1 MEQTG
6 RTMKVTGF
14 TLKMI
19 AVISML
25 IDHTAATIIERMLI
39 GEETV
44 AYGFVADHW
53 EAIYYVYFAMR
64 CIGRLA
70 FPIYCFL
77 IVEGFA
83 HTRNV
88 KKYAF
93 RLFLFALISEV
104 PFDLAVKNSFWDFSY
119 NNVFFTLCIGLIVIA
134 LVDAI
139 NKRISIRKEDQTIR
153 YPMLFGRCVLDAV
166 IIFAG
171 MLLAEYGLH
180 TDYGAGGVV
189 TIVLLYLL
197 RNNRAVAFSVA
208 VIILAVM
215 CGAVELLAFFSLV
228 PVLLYNGQ
236 RGRQSKYFFYAFY
249 PAHLLI
255 LSIICMLLG
264 LGI

>member
-1 MEQTG
+1 
-6 RTMKVTGF
+6 MKVTGF

-39 GEETV
+39 GGGTV
-44 AYGFVADHW
+44 SYGFVVDHW
-53 EAIYYVYFAMR
+53 DAVYYVYLAMR

-77 IVEGFA
+77 IVEGFV

-139 NKRISIRKEDQTIR
+139 NKRISIRKEDQTLR
-153 YPMLFGRCVLDAV
+153 YLVLFGRCVLDAV

-171 MLLAEYGLH
+171 MLLAEYGLN

-215 CGAVELLAFFSLV
+215 CGAVELFAFLALV